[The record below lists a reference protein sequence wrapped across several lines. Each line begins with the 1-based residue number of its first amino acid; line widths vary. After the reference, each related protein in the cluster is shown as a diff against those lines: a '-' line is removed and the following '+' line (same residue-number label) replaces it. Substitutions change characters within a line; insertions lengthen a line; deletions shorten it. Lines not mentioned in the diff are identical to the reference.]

1 MPSTPYRKLV
11 TFSHKSFLSKC
22 FCWTSLEINKTD
34 WKLKAI
40 EIARLDIPQ
49 KDFTEIKFETKVG
62 RMMAFTMT
70 KIRNHV
76 IQKINDRAEKLH
88 QFKLKGLDAM
98 LSIDILQDRTCL
110 WLIQILDLIL
120 RLNRPS
126 ASPMNQ
132 YSLYC
137 IDTILRRL
145 IDGNWKRRSLK
156 KSFMKEEHWLECSYR
171 NLFTSVLTINWKAH

>member
-1 MPSTPYRKLV
+1 M
-11 TFSHKSFLSKC
+11 
-22 FCWTSLEINKTD
+22 
-34 WKLKAI
+34 KAI

-110 WLIQILDLIL
+110 
-120 RLNRPS
+120 
-126 ASPMNQ
+126 
-132 YSLYC
+132 
-137 IDTILRRL
+137 
-145 IDGNWKRRSLK
+145 
-156 KSFMKEEHWLECSYR
+156 
-171 NLFTSVLTINWKAH
+171 